1 MNEIIEIN
9 RFLLISG
16 LFWIT
21 GFALLI
27 VIFSQTV
34 FYRDRRYLSMKILLT
49 GIVLIAAGTVLNFF
63 RIPTSKLLV
72 TRAVELKVEHVPVF
86 EKDKAFSLKEISIDP
101 LNKSHKRNSTHIVD
115 NTVALFYDGY
125 IKLPLLK
132 FKPGE
137 YCLEF
142 TARGTDAMDEYAI
155 LEVSFES
162 LNSNRYLIPRRLE
175 YVTLNRMERTY
186 TVFFTIERETVG
198 RLRISFVND
207 DLDDTGKRDRNAWV
221 KNISLG
227 KK

>member
-16 LFWIT
+16 LLWVT
-21 GFALLI
+21 GLAFLI
-27 VIFSQTV
+27 VIFSQAV
-34 FYRDRRYLSMKILLT
+34 FYRNRRYFSKKILLT
-49 GIVLIAAGTVLNFF
+49 GGVLIAAGIVLNFF

-72 TRAVELKVEHVPVF
+72 TRAAGIKIEHVPVF
-86 EKDKAFSLKEISIDP
+86 EKEKAFSLKEISIDP

-137 YCLEF
+137 YRLEF
-142 TARGTDAMDEYAI
+142 FGRGTDAMDEYAI
-155 LEVSFES
+155 LEVSFDS
-162 LNSNRYLIPRRLE
+162 LNRNHYLIPRRLE

-186 TVFFTIERETVG
+186 TVLFTIESETVG

-207 DLDDTGKRDRNAWV
+207 DLDSSGKRDRNAWV
-221 KNISLG
+221 RDIRLG